1 MTVRVQPPRHG
12 APGLQRASDV
22 RCWLPVYGF
31 LEQLLH
37 YFDRP
42 HVGVPEEPVGG
53 PAAWTGRELA
63 ASDAWRERLT
73 AAQAAELERAVATAL
88 ATGRPLATLGADDF
102 PLPTLA
108 RDVERWR
115 HELTR
120 GRGFVLVSG
129 FPVDRWSPDEAEAAF
144 WGLGL
149 HLGIPGAQNEE
160 NDLLGHVI
168 DLSAE
173 SRHDDERLY
182 RTSKAIRFH
191 CDAADAV
198 GLMCLSTARTGGA
211 SRLVSSATVY
221 ERLRAARPELAARL
235 FEPMLLDA
243 RRPLG
248 VPPAYTPVQPCTY
261 DGQRL
266 RTFMHLDYFT
276 SVERHPGVTLDPLA
290 REALAAWEEIAE
302 SPDVHLEMELAP
314 GDVQLASNHL
324 VVHARAAYVDDPAAP
339 RHLLRLWLTLP

>member
-1 MTVRVQPPRHG
+1 M
-12 APGLQRASDV
+12 
-22 RCWLPVYGF
+22 YGF

-42 HVGVPEEPVGG
+42 HAGVPEEPVGG

-73 AAQAAELERAVATAL
+73 AAQADELSRAVATAL
-88 ATGRPLATLGADDF
+88 AAGRPLASLGAEDF
-102 PLPTLA
+102 PLPTLT

-115 HELTR
+115 RELTR
-120 GRGFVLVSG
+120 GRGFVLIGG
-129 FPVDRWSPDEAEAAF
+129 FPVERWSRDEAEAAF

-149 HLGIPGAQNEE
+149 HLGVPGAQNEE
-160 NDLLGHVI
+160 GDLLGHVT

-182 RTSKAIRFH
+182 RTNKSIRFH

-198 GLMCLSTARTGGA
+198 GLMCLATAREGGA
-211 SRLVSSATVY
+211 SRLVSSVAVHD
-221 ERLRAARPELAARL
+221 RLRAARPELATRL
-235 FEPMLLDA
+235 FAPMLLDA

-248 VPPAYTPVQPCTY
+248 VPPAYTPVPPCTY
-261 DGQRL
+261 DCARL

-290 REALAAWEEIAE
+290 RAALAAWEDIAE

-314 GDVQLASNHL
+314 GDVQLVSNHF
-324 VVHARAAYVDDPAAP
+324 VVHARTAYVDDPTAP
-339 RHLLRLWLTLP
+339 RHLLRLWLSLP